1 MNGISPY
8 KAKLLAENRIRW
20 HFGAN
25 DPGVIGWGTTA
36 AYFIAAALVATA
48 ARSARPD
55 SPERRFWLAM
65 CAIVLALGVNK
76 QLDLH
81 VLLIDLGRAWAVDNG
96 LYQQRRAIQALF
108 LGLGALCG
116 VAVAAATFGATRR
129 RDASLRLAAFGL
141 GVTSFYVA
149 LRAAAF
155 NHADSWLKTEIAGLR
170 WDWTVEVAGLA
181 LVALGAWRFRVR
193 D

>member
-36 AYFIAAALVATA
+36 AYFVAAALVAA
-48 ARSARPD
+48 AAGSAEPRSL
-55 SPERRFWLAM
+55 ERRFWLAM
-65 CAIVLALGVNK
+65 GAIVLALGVNK

-81 VLLIDLGRAWAVDNG
+81 VLLIDLGRAWAVDHG
-96 LYQQRRAIQALF
+96 LYQQRRTLQALF
-108 LGLGALCG
+108 IGVGALAG
-116 VAVAAATFGATRR
+116 VAFAGATFAAIRR
-129 RDASLRLAAFGL
+129 RDPALRLAAFGL
-141 GVTSFYVA
+141 GLTAFYVA

-155 NHADSWLKTEIAGLR
+155 NHTDSWLKTEIAGLR
-170 WDWTVEVAGLA
+170 WDWTVEVAGLV
-181 LVALGAWRFRVR
+181 LVGLGAWRFRAR
-193 D
+193 R